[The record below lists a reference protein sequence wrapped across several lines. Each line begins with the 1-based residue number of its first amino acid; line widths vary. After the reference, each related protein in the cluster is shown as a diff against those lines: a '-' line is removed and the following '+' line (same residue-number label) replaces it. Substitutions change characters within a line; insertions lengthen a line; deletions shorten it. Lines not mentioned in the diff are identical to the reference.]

1 LKKKYNMKKT
11 RKKIR
16 KKNKREI
23 LGLKYPTS
31 HWVEGVDGMREDG
44 TRYLVKHKNGKLFSS
59 YF

>member
-1 LKKKYNMKKT
+1 MKKT